1 MKPIEQLLIL
11 SQNRFYK
18 MTEEE
23 KERLNNFLLKKQGG
37 ELKSSETESKK
48 SQKNTP
54 VTVRN
59 IVQKTAITVP
69 ESNE

>member
-37 ELKSSETESKK
+37 VLKSSETESKK
-48 SQKNTP
+48 SPKNTP

>member
-23 KERLNNFLLKKQGG
+23 RERLNDFLLKKQDG
-37 ELKSSETESKK
+37 ESRNSEMESKK
-48 SQKNTP
+48 SQKSTP

>member
-23 KERLNNFLLKKQGG
+23 RERLNDFLLKKQDG
-37 ELKSSETESKK
+37 ESRNSEMESKK
-48 SQKNTP
+48 SPKNTP

>member
-1 MKPIEQLLIL
+1 
-11 SQNRFYK
+11 

-23 KERLNNFLLKKQGG
+23 RERLNDFVLKKQDG
-37 ELKSSETESKK
+37 ELKSSEATLEK
-48 SQKNTP
+48 SQKSTP

>member
-23 KERLNNFLLKKQGG
+23 RERLNDFLLKKQDG
-37 ELKSSETESKK
+37 ELKSSEATLEK
-48 SQKNTP
+48 SQKSTP